1 MTWNPTEVDARI
13 ILNLVIANTAF
24 ECLDKPFIL
33 NTGTMVVAQ
42 GIVNDTT
49 VRVDINI
56 TFVIISAA
64 DFNAHADRNSF
75 TNVVGRT
82 ANSSAIGM
90 NMLAMIIC
98 VVNNNPRARRA
109 GVWLSRTVSEHIS
122 SVGGQTLNVS
132 RNNLPS
138 SSFL

>member
-1 MTWNPTEVDARI
+1 M
-13 ILNLVIANTAF
+13 
-24 ECLDKPFIL
+24 
-33 NTGTMVVAQ
+33 
-42 GIVNDTT
+42 NDTT

-75 TNVVGRT
+75 TNVVGRK

-98 VVNNNPRARRA
+98 VVNNNPHARRPGF
-109 GVWLSRTVSEHIS
+109 GVAEP
-122 SVGGQTLNVS
+122 SVNIYLVLVGRRS
-132 RNNLPS
+132 M
-138 SSFL
+138 